1 MDILIQGG
9 TVYDGS
15 GTPPIEA
22 DILIEGER
30 IAAIGP
36 RLTVHSATP
45 CTTIDAHGRVVCPGF
60 IDIHRHADVAMFTAP
75 DFGQTELA
83 QGITSIVVGN
93 CGIAPV
99 PCVGPAQ
106 AEYYRYIKPVI
117 GSVAAGLP
125 FAGYAAYTGALE
137 QARLPLNAGF
147 LAAAGAIKTAVKG
160 FTKTPFSAA
169 EMQRAVAYIAQA
181 REHGALGLSFGIM
194 YQPECYSS
202 REELTTLARATGD
215 GILCTHIRGEG
226 DSLVSSIEEML
237 DVAFNAD
244 IPLNISH
251 FKASGVRNWQD
262 AIFRAIE
269 RIETARNTGQQVSA
283 DFYPYDGGSTTILSL
298 IPPSVLEESTAALVQ
313 KLATPA
319 GKETLRQEFHK
330 THAGWDNMAA
340 SIGWDRVIISS
351 VVNAECAGYCGKS
364 MEQIACE
371 NGYEEPLDLLR
382 DLVISEEGQV
392 GIIVLSMAQADIDEV
407 ARLPWTALISDAL
420 YGSGAHPHPRL
431 HGAFPRFLREYVR
444 ERKAL
449 TMEQAIHK
457 MTLMGAERLG
467 IRDRGVLR
475 IGAYADVLVF
485 DPACF
490 LDRANYQRPT
500 QMAVGMETMILN
512 GNVLNPHDTN
522 RAKAGQT
529 IFRSS

>member
-1 MDILIQGG
+1 
-9 TVYDGS
+9 
-15 GTPPIEA
+15 
-22 DILIEGER
+22 
-30 IAAIGP
+30 
-36 RLTVHSATP
+36 
-45 CTTIDAHGRVVCPGF
+45 
-60 IDIHRHADVAMFTAP
+60 MFTSP

-99 PCVGPAQ
+99 PNGGTAQ
-106 AEYYRYIKPVI
+106 AEYYRYIEPVL
-117 GSVAAGLP
+117 GTGGAGLP
-125 FAGYAAYTGALE
+125 FSNYAAYTGALE
-137 QARLPLNAGF
+137 QACLPINVGF
-147 LAAAGAIKTAVKG
+147 LAGAGAIKTAVKG
-160 FTKTPFSAA
+160 FAKTPFSAA
-169 EMQRAVAYIAQA
+169 EMQAAVAYIAQA
-181 REHGALGLSFGIM
+181 NEHGALGLSFGIM

-202 REELTTLARATGD
+202 REELTTLARAVGNGT
-215 GILCTHIRGEG
+215 LCTHIRGEG
-226 DSLVSSIEEML
+226 DSLISSIEEVL
-237 DVAFNAD
+237 DVAFNAGV
-244 IPLNISH
+244 PLNISH
-251 FKASGVRNWQD
+251 FKSCGVKNWRD

-269 RIETARNTGQQVSA
+269 RIEAARNAGQQVGA

-319 GKETLRQEFHK
+319 GKETLRQAFHK
-330 THAGWDNMAA
+330 THAGWDNMVA

-351 VVNAECAGYCGKS
+351 VVNPERAGYCGKT
-364 MEQIACE
+364 MEQIAHE

-382 DLVISEEGQV
+382 DLVVSEEGQV

-420 YGSGAHPHPRL
+420 YGGGAHPHPRL

-449 TMEQAIHK
+449 TLEQAIHK

-475 IGAYADVLVF
+475 VGAYADALVF
-485 DPACF
+485 DPARF
-490 LDRANYQRPT
+490 TDRADYQHPMH
-500 QMAVGMETMILN
+500 MAVGMETVILN
-512 GNVLNPHDTN
+512 GKLLSPHDTNDTN

-529 IFRSS
+529 IFRRS

>member
-1 MDILIQGG
+1 MNILIQGG

-15 GTPPIEA
+15 GALPIEA

-30 IAAIGP
+30 IVAIGP
-36 RLTVHSATP
+36 HLAAHNTTP

-60 IDIHRHADVAMFTAP
+60 IDIHRHADVAMFTSP

-99 PCVGPAQ
+99 PGVGPAQ
-106 AEYYRYIKPVI
+106 AEYYRYIEPVI
-117 GSVAAGLP
+117 GPVAPGLG
-125 FAGYAAYTGALE
+125 FADYAAYTRTLE
-137 QARLPLNAGF
+137 QAHLPLNAGF

-160 FTKTPFSAA
+160 FAKTPFTPA
-169 EMQRAVAYIAQA
+169 EIREAVAYIAQA
-181 REHGALGLSFGIM
+181 RDHGALGLSFGIM

-202 REELTTLARATGD
+202 REELTALARAAGE

-237 DVAFNAD
+237 DVAFNAGV
-244 IPLNISH
+244 PLNISH
-251 FKASGVRNWQD
+251 FKATGVRNWRD

-269 RIETARNTGQQVSA
+269 RIEAARNAGQQVSA

-313 KLATPA
+313 KLATSA
-319 GKETLRQEFHK
+319 GKETLRQEFAK
-330 THAGWDNMAA
+330 PHAGWDNMAA
-340 SIGWDRVIISS
+340 SIGWERVIISS
-351 VVNAECAGYCGKS
+351 VLNAECAGYCGKS
-364 MEQIACE
+364 MKQIAYE

-420 YGSGAHPHPRL
+420 YGGGAHPHPRL

-444 ERKAL
+444 ERKML

-457 MTLMGAERLG
+457 MTLMSAKRLG
-467 IRDRGVLR
+467 IRDRGALC

-490 LDRANYQRPT
+490 ADRADYQRPT
-500 QMAVGMETMILN
+500 QMAVGMETVILN
-512 GNVLNPHDTN
+512 GNVLSQNDTN